1 MNGILIVDKPKG
13 ITSHDVVDF
22 IRKRFRIKKVG
33 HAGTLD
39 PQASGVL
46 LLLLGKA
53 TKESSIL
60 SCYDKEY
67 LATLTLGIATD
78 TQDQTG
84 QIIKR
89 DKVGPLTINQ
99 AREAFGQF
107 LGEGQQVPPMFSAL
121 KYKGQR
127 LYQLARR
134 GLEVKRQPRRIFIDK
149 LKITEFSPPDIHFR
163 LRCSKGT
170 YVRTL
175 CADIAAKFRL
185 PGYMSKLRRISCGPF
200 KINQAFSLQ
209 RLEHF
214 SFAQLE
220 KTLIDN
226 GSYQRQKKSK
236 EKI

>member
-1 MNGILIVDKPKG
+1 MDGILIVDKPSG

-22 IRKRFRIKKVG
+22 MRKRFRIKKVG

-46 LLLLGKA
+46 LLLVGKA
-53 TKESSIL
+53 TKISSIL

-67 LATLTLGIATD
+67 LASLTLGIATD

-89 DKVGPLTINQ
+89 DQVGPITIDEV
-99 AREAFGQF
+99 RDVFGQF
-107 LGEGQQVPPMFSAL
+107 LGEGRQVPPMFSAL

-134 GLEVKRQPRRIFIDK
+134 GLEVKRKPRRIIIHK
-149 LKITEFSPPDIHFR
+149 LKITKFLLPDIDFR
-163 LRCSKGT
+163 IECSKGT

-175 CADIAAKFRL
+175 CVDIAGRLKL
-185 PGYMSKLRRISCGPF
+185 PGYMSKLRRVSCGPF
-200 KINQAFSLQ
+200 KIDQAFGLQ
-209 RLEHF
+209 RLQHF
-214 SFAQLE
+214 SMRQLE
-220 KTLIDN
+220 DALIDN
-226 GSYQRQKKSK
+226 ASYQRQ
-236 EKI
+236 E